1 MIINNL
7 EIFFDR
13 QEGSSLFFKTNS
25 GQKIVIDEK
34 LLENFSGGSQ
44 KLFLS
49 LDDKQILGQAKDV
62 LNEILEINN
71 E

>member
-7 EIFFDR
+7 ELFFDK
-13 QEGSSLFFKTNS
+13 QEGTSLFFKTSS
-25 GQKIVIDEK
+25 GESVAIDEK
-34 LLENFSGGSQ
+34 LLADFSDREQ
-44 KLFLS
+44 KLFLN
-49 LDDKQILGQAKDV
+49 LDSKKNLGQPQDV